1 MILMVESAFSFSALK
16 AGSPERS
23 HHTAVHQK
31 KEHQKVKPTTKPKI
45 ISRNPQKKLHQTT
58 KTLNNHR
65 NKLGHKRIVGF
76 HFNPSAQAMHLQIC
90 TLEQGTIQLR
100 VRCYCAHSANSA
112 AIARDA
118 QESMQ
123 CFFLLGTLGKRCPK
137 GFLFCLLPLFKSL
150 KAYICFSS
158 IICWNKY
165 SELLSLRIFINL
177 LAVKAYVFLKGFLVS
192 FGDRIKT
199 PWQFYDFSKA
209 IHYHQSF
216 NFKHTIS

>member
-23 HHTAVHQK
+23 HHTAVHHK

-158 IICWNKY
+158 IIC
-165 SELLSLRIFINL
+165 
-177 LAVKAYVFLKGFLVS
+177 
-192 FGDRIKT
+192 
-199 PWQFYDFSKA
+199 
-209 IHYHQSF
+209 
-216 NFKHTIS
+216 